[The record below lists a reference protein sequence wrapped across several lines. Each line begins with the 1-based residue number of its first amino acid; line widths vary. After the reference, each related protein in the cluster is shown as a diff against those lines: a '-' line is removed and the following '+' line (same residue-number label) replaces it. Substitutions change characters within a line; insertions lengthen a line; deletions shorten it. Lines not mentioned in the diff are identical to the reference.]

1 MSKWLVR
8 LISGGIIG
16 IAIGFMMALAFSVG
30 YGADVF
36 MPSSPSFVSEFSTNL
51 WATVASAGLWFL
63 MGVVFS
69 GSAVV
74 FEAERLSIVQQTII
88 HAGLTFLL
96 FTPLA
101 LLAGWFPLKVMW
113 LLSYT
118 FEFMLIYV
126 ALWCLFMWQAKRRV
140 RQLNRLIAEKRE

>member
-1 MSKWLVR
+1 MSKWLTR
-8 LISGGIIG
+8 LVSGGVIG
-16 IAIGFMMALAFSVG
+16 VAIGFMMALAFSVG
-30 YGADVF
+30 YGVDVF
-36 MPSSPSFVSEFSTNL
+36 MPSSPSFVSEFSTSL

-63 MGVVFS
+63 MGIVFS
-69 GSAVV
+69 GLAVV
-74 FEAERLSIVQQTII
+74 FESERLNVVQQTII

-118 FEFMLIYV
+118 FEFMFIYV
-126 ALWCLFMWQAKRRV
+126 VLWCLFMWQAKRRV

>member
-1 MSKWLVR
+1 MMKWLTR
-8 LISGGIIG
+8 LVSGGVVG
-16 IAIGFMMALAFSVG
+16 IAVGFMMALAFSAG
-30 YGADVF
+30 YGTDIF
-36 MPSSPSFVSEFSTNL
+36 MPSSPDFVAGFRSNL
-51 WATVASAGLWFL
+51 WATVASTGLWFL

-74 FEAERLSIVQQTII
+74 FESERLSIVQQTSI